1 MKETALS
8 PFGLEVKIAML
19 KRGMKQVEL
28 IELVKQDTGLYV
40 DDSYMYKILHGD
52 RSAPRVAQ
60 SICRVLNIEF
70 KDDDNRKEETA

>member
-8 PFGLEVKIAML
+8 PFGLEVKVKML

-28 IELVKQDTGLYV
+28 IDLVKQDTGLYV

-52 RSAPRVAQ
+52 RYSQRVIQ
-60 SICRVLNIEF
+60 SICKILSIEYREEN
-70 KDDDNRKEETA
+70 KKEEMA

>member
-28 IELVKQDTGLYV
+28 IELVKRDTGLYV

-60 SICRVLNIEF
+60 SICRILEIEY
-70 KDDDNRKEETA
+70 KEDANA